1 MGSIF
6 SSMRLFVVVGGGPGA
21 GKTTFLRRLR
31 DVTARGLSSDAHDT
45 HDAGNADEAADESGS
60 SNAATPPRAVVN
72 MVEAA
77 LDFEAPVVAVRCA
90 VESALSLPSFFL

>member
-31 DVTARGLSSDAHDT
+31 DVTARGLSSDG

-90 VESALSLPSFFL
+90 VESAPSLPFFF